1 MTAQNFLT
9 TSNQAIGDKTV
20 NSKATNDQAIDD
32 QAVASQAINNSQ
44 LGIQEQGLAADLPA
58 DSAASRH
65 GAATTARQW
74 QVLSQLQRNRW
85 LGTTYIYEQLLL
97 AGFDISLR
105 TVQRDLNALAKR
117 FPIEKNNANPQGWR
131 WCDDAPLQS
140 LPHMNLS
147 QAVAFNMVEA
157 NLTQLLPPAILD
169 ELFPWFDLAR
179 RQLKNSK
186 VTHSWLDRVRIE
198 PATQP
203 LIAPPIDLDS
213 KDNIYHALFY
223 QLQIEACYTR
233 SNKSHAS
240 TYILNPIA
248 IIQRGVI
255 IYLLA
260 TRTDDADAVIRTFAL
275 HRFTSVEILE
285 SGAQTPDDFV
295 LDRYLDAGSMGFT
308 HPLLSQLADHGKNTA
323 IELHFTKAA
332 GKSLTESKLSDDQ
345 RVTVNADQTL
355 TVTATIN
362 LTSQLVWWLRGFGK
376 GLLAAKPQ
384 LLYQAVLDCETS
396 SENKII

>member
-1 MTAQNFLT
+1 MTVHPTDANSLQRQTDSDEQTNIPVATDSQVLND
-9 TSNQAIGDKTV
+9 TSDN
-20 NSKATNDQAIDD
+20 
-32 QAVASQAINNSQ
+32 
-44 LGIQEQGLAADLPA
+44 
-58 DSAASRH
+58 RH

-85 LGTTYIYEQLLL
+85 VGTTHIFEQLIM

-157 NLTQLLPPAILD
+157 NLTQLLPPVILD

-186 VTHSWLDRVRIE
+186 VTHSWIDRVRIE

-203 LIAPPIDLDS
+203 LIAPHINLES

-223 QLQIEACYTR
+223 QLQIKACYTR
-233 SNKSHAS
+233 GDKSQAS
-240 TYILNPIA
+240 EYTLNPIA

-255 IYLLA
+255 IYLVA
-260 TRTDDADAVIRTFAL
+260 TRTDDPDAIIRTFAL
-275 HRFTSVEILE
+275 HRFASVEILD
-285 SGAQTPDDFV
+285 SAAKTPDNFQ
-295 LDRYLDAGSMGFT
+295 LDHYLDAGGMGFS
-308 HPLLSQLADHGKNTA
+308 HPLFSELPNHGKNTA
-323 IELHFTKAA
+323 IELQFTKQA
-332 GKSLTESKLSDDQ
+332 GRSLTESKLSDDQ
-345 RVTVNADQTL
+345 IVILNEDDTL
-355 TVTATIN
+355 TIQATVN
-362 LTSQLVWWLRGFGK
+362 LTSQLVWWLRGFGT
-376 GLLAAKPQ
+376 GLLNAKPE
-384 LLYQAVLDCETS
+384 LLHQAVLDKS
-396 SENKII
+396 LNNK

>member
-1 MTAQNFLT
+1 MTVQHTTEQNADATDIT
-9 TSNQAIGDKTV
+9 TNTI
-20 NSKATNDQAIDD
+20 TNTITDD
-32 QAVASQAINNSQ
+32 TS
-44 LGIQEQGLAADLPA
+44 DTT
-58 DSAASRH
+58 ASRH

-85 LGTTYIYEQLLL
+85 VGTTHIYEQLML
-97 AGFDISLR
+97 AGFDVSLR

-157 NLTQLLPPAILD
+157 NLTQLLPPVILD

-179 RQLKNSK
+179 RQLKDSK
-186 VTHSWLDRVRIE
+186 VTHSWIDRVRIE

-203 LIAPPIDLDS
+203 LIAPHIDLDS

-223 QLQIEACYTR
+223 QLQISARYTR
-233 SNKSHAS
+233 SNHSEAS
-240 TYILNPIA
+240 EYTLNPIA

-260 TRTDDADAVIRTFAL
+260 TRTDDAEATIRTFAL
-275 HRFTSVEILE
+275 HRFASVERLD
-285 SGAQTPDDFV
+285 TPAKTPSDFR
-295 LDRYLDAGSMGFT
+295 LDSYLDAGSMGFT
-308 HPLLSQLADHGKNTA
+308 HPLLSLLPDHGKHTA
-323 IELHFTKAA
+323 IELHFTNQA
-332 GKSLTESKLSDDQ
+332 GRSLTESQLSNDQTVTINTDD
-345 RVTVNADQTL
+345 TL
-355 TVTATIN
+355 TVTATVN

-376 GLLAAKPQ
+376 GLLHAKPE
-384 LLYQAVLDCETS
+384 LLYQVVLDNASKNE
-396 SENKII
+396 

>member
-1 MTAQNFLT
+1 MTVHSTNANNLQAQ
-9 TSNQAIGDKTV
+9 SDSDEQAI
-20 NSKATNDQAIDD
+20 AIEAAENDVLKETQD
-32 QAVASQAINNSQ
+32 N
-44 LGIQEQGLAADLPA
+44 
-58 DSAASRH
+58 RY

-85 LGTTYIYEQLLL
+85 VGTTHIYEQLMM

-131 WCDDAPLQS
+131 WKEDAPLQS

-157 NLTQLLPPAILD
+157 NLTQLLPPVILD

-186 VTHSWLDRVRIE
+186 VTHSWIDRVRIE

-203 LIAPPIDLDS
+203 LIAPHIDLDS

-223 QLQIEACYTR
+223 QLQINACYTR
-233 SNKSHAS
+233 SNKSEAS
-240 TYILNPIA
+240 EYTLNPIA

-260 TRTDDADAVIRTFAL
+260 TRTDDPKSTIRTFAL
-275 HRFTSVEILE
+275 HRFDRVEILE
-285 SGAQTPDDFV
+285 SAAQTPDNFQ
-295 LDRYLDAGSMGFT
+295 LDTYLDEGSMGFS
-308 HPLLSQLADHGKNTA
+308 HPLFGELAERGKNTA
-323 IELHFTKAA
+323 VELKFTQKA
-332 GKSLTESKLSDDQ
+332 GRSLTESKLSDDQ
-345 RVTVNADQTL
+345 IVTSNDDDTL
-355 TVTATIN
+355 TIKATVN
-362 LTSQLVWWLRGFGK
+362 LTSQLVWWLRGFGS
-376 GLLAAKPQ
+376 GLLDAKPA
-384 LLYQAVLDCETS
+384 LLYQAVLDQPAMTNNE
-396 SENKII
+396 

>member
-1 MTAQNFLT
+1 MTAQNNKETDSSIKL
-9 TSNQAIGDKTV
+9 NQDESSVDKAPVTD
-20 NSKATNDQAIDD
+20 SD
-32 QAVASQAINNSQ
+32 
-44 LGIQEQGLAADLPA
+44 
-58 DSAASRH
+58 DSADSRH

-85 LGTTYIYEQLLL
+85 VGTTHVYEQLKL

-131 WCDDAPLQS
+131 WKEDAPLQS

-186 VTHSWLDRVRIE
+186 VTHSWIDRVRIE

-203 LIAPPIDLDS
+203 LIAPSIDLDS

-223 QLQIEACYTR
+223 QQQIKACYTR
-233 SNKSHAS
+233 SNRSEAS
-240 TYILNPIA
+240 EYLLNPIA

-260 TRTDDADAVIRTFAL
+260 TRIDDSEVIIRTFAL

-285 SGAQTPDDFV
+285 SSAKTPNDFQ
-295 LDRYLDAGSMGFT
+295 LDRYLDAGGMGFT
-308 HPLLSQLADHGKNTA
+308 HPLLSQLPDHGKNTA
-323 IELHFTKAA
+323 IELHFTTQA
-332 GKSLTESKLSDDQ
+332 GKSLTESQLSEDQ
-345 RVTVNADQTL
+345 TVTVNADDTL
-355 TVTATIN
+355 TIKATVN
-362 LTSQLVWWLRGFGK
+362 MTSQLVWWLRGFGQ
-376 GLLAAKPQ
+376 GLLAAKPE
-384 LLYQAVLDCETS
+384 LLFQAVS
-396 SENKII
+396 GKNVAPIKPVIV

>member
-1 MTAQNFLT
+1 MTVSHIDTAH
-9 TSNQAIGDKTV
+9 
-20 NSKATNDQAIDD
+20 TNNDSLDSQLAIDEGMHT
-32 QAVASQAINNSQ
+32 VAPLDNKTS
-44 LGIQEQGLAADLPA
+44 DDTA
-58 DSAASRH
+58 DSRH
-65 GAATTARQW
+65 SAATTARQW

-85 LGTTYIYEQLLL
+85 VGTTHVYEQLIL

-131 WCDDAPLQS
+131 WEDDAPLQS

-157 NLTQLLPPAILD
+157 NLSQLLPPVILD

-179 RQLKNSK
+179 RQLKHSK
-186 VTHSWLDRVRIE
+186 VTHSWIDRVRIE

-203 LIAPPIDLDS
+203 LIAPHIDLDS

-223 QLQIEACYTR
+223 QLQIKACYTR
-233 SNKSHAS
+233 SNKSQAS
-240 TYILNPIA
+240 EYILNPIA

-260 TRTDDADAVIRTFAL
+260 TRTDDSENIIRTFAL
-275 HRFTSVEILE
+275 HRFATVEILE
-285 SGAQTPDDFV
+285 SAAKTPDNFQ
-295 LDRYLDAGSMGFT
+295 LDNYLDAGGMGFS
-308 HPLLSQLADHGKNTA
+308 HPLFSQLPNHGKYTA
-323 IELHFTKAA
+323 IELQFTKQA

-345 RVTVNADQTL
+345 IVTVNSDESL
-355 TVTATIN
+355 TIQATVN
-362 LTSQLVWWLRGFGK
+362 LTSQLVWWLRGFGN
-376 GLLAAKPQ
+376 GLLDAKPE
-384 LLYQAVLDCETS
+384 LLHQAVLDKALDKELDS
-396 SENKII
+396 H

>member
-1 MTAQNFLT
+1 MTVHSTDADSIQAQ
-9 TSNQAIGDKTV
+9 AAVDKSATALV
-20 NSKATNDQAIDD
+20 MREVTEKNEEVTADNKA
-32 QAVASQAINNSQ
+32 S
-44 LGIQEQGLAADLPA
+44 EEAADN
-58 DSAASRH
+58 RH

-85 LGTTYIYEQLLL
+85 VGTTHVYEQLIL

-131 WCDDAPLQS
+131 WKDDAPLQS

-157 NLTQLLPPAILD
+157 NLSQLLPPVILD

-186 VTHSWLDRVRIE
+186 VTHSWIDRVRIE

-203 LIAPPIDLDS
+203 LIAPHIDLES

-223 QLQIEACYTR
+223 QLQIQASYTR
-233 SNKSHAS
+233 SDKSQAS
-240 TYILNPIA
+240 EYTLNPIA

-260 TRTDDADAVIRTFAL
+260 TRTDDPEIIIRTFAL

-285 SGAQTPDDFV
+285 SAAKTPDKFQVD
-295 LDRYLDAGSMGFT
+295 
-308 HPLLSQLADHGKNTA
+308 N
-323 IELHFTKAA
+323 
-332 GKSLTESKLSDDQ
+332 
-345 RVTVNADQTL
+345 
-355 TVTATIN
+355 
-362 LTSQLVWWLRGFGK
+362 
-376 GLLAAKPQ
+376 
-384 LLYQAVLDCETS
+384 
-396 SENKII
+396 

>member
-1 MTAQNFLT
+1 MTVHSTDADHSHAQPDAIE
-9 TSNQAIGDKTV
+9 QANTV
-20 NSKATNDQAIDD
+20 
-32 QAVASQAINNSQ
+32 AVA
-44 LGIQEQGLAADLPA
+44 
-58 DSAASRH
+58 DSHVSGDSNDNRH
-65 GAATTARQW
+65 GSATTARQW

-85 LGTTYIYEQLLL
+85 VGTTHIYEQLMM

-157 NLTQLLPPAILD
+157 NLTQLLPPVILD

-186 VTHSWLDRVRIE
+186 VSHSWIDRVRIE
-198 PATQP
+198 TATQP
-203 LIAPPIDLDS
+203 LIAPHIDLDS

-223 QLQIEACYTR
+223 QLQIKACYTR
-233 SNKSHAS
+233 SNKSQAS
-240 TYILNPIA
+240 EYILNPIA

-260 TRTDDADAVIRTFAL
+260 TRTDDPETVIRTFAL
-275 HRFTSVEILE
+275 HRFASVEILE
-285 SGAQTPDDFV
+285 SAAKTPDEFQ
-295 LDRYLDAGSMGFT
+295 LDTYLDAGGMGFS
-308 HPLLSQLADHGKNTA
+308 HPLFGELPSHGKNTA
-323 IELHFTKAA
+323 IELQFTQKA

-345 RVTVNADQTL
+345 AVTLNDDDTL
-355 TVTATIN
+355 TIQATVN

-376 GLLAAKPQ
+376 GLLNAKPE
-384 LLYQAVLDCETS
+384 LLYQAVLDKTLD
-396 SENKII
+396 N

>member
-1 MTAQNFLT
+1 MTVHSTNAENIQAQ
-9 TSNQAIGDKTV
+9 SDSDEQAI
-20 NSKATNDQAIDD
+20 AIEAAEND
-32 QAVASQAINNSQ
+32 VLKESQDN
-44 LGIQEQGLAADLPA
+44 
-58 DSAASRH
+58 RH

-85 LGTTYIYEQLLL
+85 VGTTHIYEQLMM

-131 WCDDAPLQS
+131 WKEDAPLQS

-157 NLTQLLPPAILD
+157 NLTQLLPPVILD

-186 VTHSWLDRVRIE
+186 VTHSWIDRVRIE

-203 LIAPPIDLDS
+203 LIAPDIDLDS

-223 QLQIEACYTR
+223 QLQINACYTR
-233 SNKSHAS
+233 SNKSEAS
-240 TYILNPIA
+240 EYTLNPIA

-260 TRTDDADAVIRTFAL
+260 TRTDDPKATIRTFAL
-275 HRFTSVEILE
+275 HRFDRVEILE
-285 SGAQTPDDFV
+285 SAAQTPDNFQ
-295 LDRYLDAGSMGFT
+295 LDTYLDEGSMGFS
-308 HPLLSQLADHGKNTA
+308 HPLFGELAERGKNTA
-323 IELHFTKAA
+323 VELQFTQQA
-332 GKSLTESKLSDDQ
+332 GRSLTESKLSDDQ
-345 RVTVNADQTL
+345 TVTSNDDDTL
-355 TVTATIN
+355 TIKATVN
-362 LTSQLVWWLRGFGK
+362 LTSQLVWWLRGFGS
-376 GLLAAKPQ
+376 GLLDAKPA
-384 LLYQAVLDCETS
+384 LLYQAVLDQPAMTNNE
-396 SENKII
+396 

>member
-1 MTAQNFLT
+1 MTVSHTDIAHTDNDNRDTQ
-9 TSNQAIGDKTV
+9 QATDE
-20 NSKATNDQAIDD
+20 QAN
-32 QAVASQAINNSQ
+32 AVAFSDNK
-44 LGIQEQGLAADLPA
+44 AADDTA
-58 DSAASRH
+58 DSRH

-85 LGTTYIYEQLLL
+85 VGTTHVYEQLIL

-131 WCDDAPLQS
+131 WEDDAPLQS

-157 NLTQLLPPAILD
+157 NLSQLLPPVILD

-186 VTHSWLDRVRIE
+186 VTHSWIDRVRIE

-203 LIAPPIDLDS
+203 LIAPHIDLDS

-223 QLQIEACYTR
+223 QLQIKASYTR
-233 SNKSHAS
+233 SNKSQAS
-240 TYILNPIA
+240 EYTLNPIA
-248 IIQRGVI
+248 IIQRGVV

-260 TRTDDADAVIRTFAL
+260 IRTDDSETIIRTFAL
-275 HRFTSVEILE
+275 HRFASVEILE
-285 SGAQTPDDFV
+285 SAAKTPDNFQ
-295 LDRYLDAGSMGFT
+295 LDNYLDAGGMGFS
-308 HPLLSQLADHGKNTA
+308 HPLFRQLPNHGKYTA
-323 IELHFTKAA
+323 IELQFTKQA

-345 RVTVNADQTL
+345 IVSINNDETL
-355 TVTATIN
+355 TIQATVN
-362 LTSQLVWWLRGFGK
+362 LTSQLVWWLRGFGN
-376 GLLAAKPQ
+376 GLLNAKPE
-384 LLYQAVLDCETS
+384 LLYQAVLDKVV
-396 SENKII
+396 ENI

>member
-1 MTAQNFLT
+1 MTVHPTDADHIQTQTDANEHTKALVAESSN
-9 TSNQAIGDKTV
+9 TSEV
-20 NSKATNDQAIDD
+20 SND
-32 QAVASQAINNSQ
+32 N
-44 LGIQEQGLAADLPA
+44 
-58 DSAASRH
+58 RH

-85 LGTTYIYEQLLL
+85 VGTTHIYEQLMM

-157 NLTQLLPPAILD
+157 NLTQLLPPVILD

-186 VTHSWLDRVRIE
+186 VTHSWIDRVRIE

-203 LIAPPIDLDS
+203 LIAPHIDLES

-223 QLQIEACYTR
+223 QLQIKACYTR
-233 SNKSHAS
+233 SDKSQS
-240 TYILNPIA
+240 SEYTLNPIA

-260 TRTDDADAVIRTFAL
+260 TRTDDPEVVIRTFAL
-275 HRFTSVEILE
+275 HRFASVEILE
-285 SGAQTPDDFV
+285 SAAKTPDNFQ
-295 LDRYLDAGSMGFT
+295 LDTYLDAGGMGFS
-308 HPLLSQLADHGKNTA
+308 HPLFSELPDHGKNTA
-323 IELHFTKAA
+323 IELQFTTQA

-345 RVTVNADQTL
+345 
-355 TVTATIN
+355 TVTLDGDKLTIQATVN
-362 LTSQLVWWLRGFGK
+362 LTSQLVWWLRGFGS
-376 GLLAAKPQ
+376 GLLDAKPQ
-384 LLYQAVLDCETS
+384 LLYQAVLDKSLDDE
-396 SENKII
+396 

>member
-1 MTAQNFLT
+1 MTV
-9 TSNQAIGDKTV
+9 SH
-20 NSKATNDQAIDD
+20 IDAD
-32 QAVASQAINNSQ
+32 SSQAQHSVD
-44 LGIQEQGLAADLPA
+44 EQPNALVVSDNKASKDTADN
-58 DSAASRH
+58 RH

-85 LGTTYIYEQLLL
+85 VGTTHIYEQLIL

-157 NLTQLLPPAILD
+157 NLTQLLPPVILD

-186 VTHSWLDRVRIE
+186 VTHSWIDRVRIE

-203 LIAPPIDLDS
+203 LVAPYIDLDS

-223 QLQIEACYTR
+223 QLQIKACYTR
-233 SNKSHAS
+233 SNKSQAS
-240 TYILNPIA
+240 EYTLNPIA
-248 IIQRGVI
+248 IIQRGVV

-260 TRTDDADAVIRTFAL
+260 TRTDDPEFIIRTFAL
-275 HRFTSVEILE
+275 HRFASVEILE
-285 SGAQTPDDFV
+285 SAAQTPDNFQ
-295 LDRYLDAGSMGFT
+295 LDNYLDAGGMGFS
-308 HPLLSQLADHGKNTA
+308 HPLFSQLPNHGKQAT
-323 IELHFTKAA
+323 IELQFTKQA
-332 GKSLTESKLSDDQ
+332 GKSLTESKLSENQ
-345 RVTVNADQTL
+345 TVIINSDETL
-355 TVTATIN
+355 TIQATVN
-362 LTSQLVWWLRGFGK
+362 LTSQLVWWLRGFGN
-376 GLLAAKPQ
+376 GLLDAKPA
-384 LLYQAVLDCETS
+384 LLFQAISDNALND
-396 SENKII
+396 K

>member
-1 MTAQNFLT
+1 MTASSSADFSDTDT
-9 TSNQAIGDKTV
+9 TDSN
-20 NSKATNDQAIDD
+20 
-32 QAVASQAINNSQ
+32 
-44 LGIQEQGLAADLPA
+44 
-58 DSAASRH
+58 SRH

-85 LGTTYIYEQLLL
+85 VGTAHIYEQLNL

-131 WCDDAPLQS
+131 WKEDAPLQS

-203 LIAPPIDLDS
+203 LIAPHIDLQS

-223 QLQIEACYTR
+223 QLQIRANYTR
-233 SNKSHAS
+233 STQPHPSE
-240 TYILNPIA
+240 YVLNPIA
-248 IIQRGVI
+248 IIQRGVV

-260 TRTDDADAVIRTFAL
+260 TRTDDRDEVIRTFAL
-275 HRFTSVEILE
+275 HRFSEVEILD
-285 SGAQTPDDFV
+285 TPARTPANFELDSFLDDGV
-295 LDRYLDAGSMGFT
+295 MGFP
-308 HPLLSQLADHGKNTA
+308 HSQLSNSLPNHGKNVP
-323 IELHFTKAA
+323 IELHFTAQA
-332 GKSLTESKLSDDQ
+332 GKSLTESRLSEDQEVRIEDDGSL
-345 RVTVNADQTL
+345 RIYATVNMTL
-355 TVTATIN
+355 
-362 LTSQLVWWLRGFGK
+362 QLVWWLRGFGK
-376 GLLAAKPQ
+376 GLLDVKPDI
-384 LLYQAVLDCETS
+384 LYRAVRDDAPLISDATPQTPQT
-396 SENKII
+396 K

>member
-1 MTAQNFLT
+1 MTVHSTNAENIQAQ
-9 TSNQAIGDKTV
+9 SDSDEQAI
-20 NSKATNDQAIDD
+20 AIEAAENDVLKETQD
-32 QAVASQAINNSQ
+32 N
-44 LGIQEQGLAADLPA
+44 
-58 DSAASRH
+58 RH

-85 LGTTYIYEQLLL
+85 VGTTHIYEQLMM

-131 WCDDAPLQS
+131 WKEDAPLQS

-157 NLTQLLPPAILD
+157 NLTQLLPPVILD

-186 VTHSWLDRVRIE
+186 VTHSWIDRVRIE

-203 LIAPPIDLDS
+203 LIAPDIDLDS

-223 QLQIEACYTR
+223 QLQINACYTR
-233 SNKSHAS
+233 SNKSEAS
-240 TYILNPIA
+240 EYTLNPIA

-260 TRTDDADAVIRTFAL
+260 TRTDDPKSTIRTFAL
-275 HRFTSVEILE
+275 HRFDRVEILE
-285 SGAQTPDDFV
+285 SAAQTPDNFQ
-295 LDRYLDAGSMGFT
+295 LDTYLDEGSMGFS
-308 HPLLSQLADHGKNTA
+308 HPLFGELAERGKNTA
-323 IELHFTKAA
+323 VELQFTQQA
-332 GKSLTESKLSDDQ
+332 GRSLTESKLSDDQ
-345 RVTVNADQTL
+345 IVTSNDDDTL
-355 TVTATIN
+355 TIKATVN
-362 LTSQLVWWLRGFGK
+362 LTSQLVWWLRGFGS
-376 GLLAAKPQ
+376 GLLDAKPA
-384 LLYQAVLDCETS
+384 LLYQAVLDQPAMTNNE
-396 SENKII
+396 

>member
-1 MTAQNFLT
+1 MTVHSTNAENIQAQ
-9 TSNQAIGDKTV
+9 SDSDEQAI
-20 NSKATNDQAIDD
+20 AIEAAENDVLKETQD
-32 QAVASQAINNSQ
+32 N
-44 LGIQEQGLAADLPA
+44 
-58 DSAASRH
+58 RH

-85 LGTTYIYEQLLL
+85 VGTTHIYEQLMM

-131 WCDDAPLQS
+131 WKEDAPLQS

-157 NLTQLLPPAILD
+157 NLTQLLPPVILD

-186 VTHSWLDRVRIE
+186 VTHSWIDRVRIE

-203 LIAPPIDLDS
+203 LIAPDIDLDS

-223 QLQIEACYTR
+223 QLQINACYTR
-233 SNKSHAS
+233 SNKSEAS
-240 TYILNPIA
+240 EYTLNPIA

-260 TRTDDADAVIRTFAL
+260 TRTDDPKATIRTFAL
-275 HRFTSVEILE
+275 HRFDRVEILE
-285 SGAQTPDDFV
+285 SAAQTPDNFQ
-295 LDRYLDAGSMGFT
+295 LDTYLDEGSMGFS
-308 HPLLSQLADHGKNTA
+308 HPLFGELAERGKNTA
-323 IELHFTKAA
+323 VELQFTQQA
-332 GKSLTESKLSDDQ
+332 GRSLTESKLSDDQ
-345 RVTVNADQTL
+345 IVISNDDYTL
-355 TVTATIN
+355 TIKATVN
-362 LTSQLVWWLRGFGK
+362 LTSQLVWWLRGFGS
-376 GLLAAKPQ
+376 GLLDAKPA
-384 LLYQAVLDCETS
+384 LLYQAVLDQPAMTNNE
-396 SENKII
+396 

>member
-1 MTAQNFLT
+1 MTAQNANATELS
-9 TSNQAIGDKTV
+9 TSNAPDEQTV
-20 NSKATNDQAIDD
+20 QPVLSATEETENVANDT
-32 QAVASQAINNSQ
+32 
-44 LGIQEQGLAADLPA
+44 
-58 DSAASRH
+58 AASRH

-85 LGTTYIYEQLLL
+85 VGTTHIYEQLKL

-131 WCDDAPLQS
+131 WKDDAPLQS

-186 VTHSWLDRVRIE
+186 VTHSWIDRVRIE
-198 PATQP
+198 TATQP
-203 LIAPPIDLDS
+203 LIAPHIDLDS

-223 QLQIEACYTR
+223 QLQIKACYTR
-233 SNKSHAS
+233 SNKSEAS
-240 TYILNPIA
+240 EYVLNPIA

-260 TRTDDADAVIRTFAL
+260 TRTDDPKAIIRTFAL
-275 HRFTSVEILE
+275 HRFASVEILD
-285 SGAQTPDDFV
+285 STAVTPNDFH
-295 LDRYLDAGSMGFT
+295 LDSYLDAGSMGFT
-308 HPLLSQLADHGKNTA
+308 HPLLSQLPDRGKNTP
-323 IELHFTKAA
+323 IELRFTKRA

-345 RVTVNADQTL
+345 IVVFNDDETL
-355 TVTATIN
+355 TIHATVN

-376 GLLAAKPQ
+376 GLLEAKPP
-384 LLYQAVLDCETS
+384 LLYQVVLDKTS
-396 SENKII
+396 DNE

>member
-1 MTAQNFLT
+1 MTVHSTNANNLQAQ
-9 TSNQAIGDKTV
+9 SD
-20 NSKATNDQAIDD
+20 SDE
-32 QAVASQAINNSQ
+32 QAVAI
-44 LGIQEQGLAADLPA
+44 EAAENDVLKETQ
-58 DSAASRH
+58 DNRY

-85 LGTTYIYEQLLL
+85 VGTTHIYEQLMM

-131 WCDDAPLQS
+131 WKEDAPLQS

-157 NLTQLLPPAILD
+157 NLTQLLPPVILD

-186 VTHSWLDRVRIE
+186 VTHSWIDRVRIE

-203 LIAPPIDLDS
+203 LIAPHIDLDS

-223 QLQIEACYTR
+223 QLQINACYTR
-233 SNKSHAS
+233 SNKSEAS
-240 TYILNPIA
+240 EYTLNPIA

-260 TRTDDADAVIRTFAL
+260 TRTDDPDATIRTFAL
-275 HRFTSVEILE
+275 HRFDRVEILE
-285 SGAQTPDDFV
+285 SAAKTPDNFQ
-295 LDRYLDAGSMGFT
+295 LDTYLDEGSMGFS
-308 HPLLSQLADHGKNTA
+308 HPLFGELAERGKNTA
-323 IELHFTKAA
+323 VELKFTQKA
-332 GKSLTESKLSDDQ
+332 GRSLTESKLSDDQ
-345 RVTVNADQTL
+345 IVTSNDDDTL
-355 TVTATIN
+355 TIKATVN
-362 LTSQLVWWLRGFGK
+362 LTSQLVWWLRGFGS
-376 GLLAAKPQ
+376 GLLDAKPA
-384 LLYQAVLDCETS
+384 LLYQAVLDQPAMTNNE
-396 SENKII
+396 

>member
-1 MTAQNFLT
+1 MTVRPTTANDIHAQANATEQENMLVAT
-9 TSNQAIGDKTV
+9 ESNALKE
-20 NSKATNDQAIDD
+20 SND
-32 QAVASQAINNSQ
+32 N
-44 LGIQEQGLAADLPA
+44 
-58 DSAASRH
+58 RH

-85 LGTTYIYEQLLL
+85 VGTTHIYEQLMM

-131 WCDDAPLQS
+131 WKEDAPLQS

-157 NLTQLLPPAILD
+157 NLTQLLPPVILD

-186 VTHSWLDRVRIE
+186 VTHSWIDRVRIE

-203 LIAPPIDLDS
+203 LIAPHIDLDS

-223 QLQIEACYTR
+223 QLQINACYTR
-233 SNKSHAS
+233 SNKSEAS
-240 TYILNPIA
+240 EYTLNPIA

-260 TRTDDADAVIRTFAL
+260 TRTDDPDVIIRTFAL
-275 HRFTSVEILE
+275 HRFDSVDILE
-285 SGAQTPDDFV
+285 STAQTPDNFQ
-295 LDRYLDAGSMGFT
+295 LDTYLDEGSMGFS
-308 HPLLSQLADHGKNTA
+308 HPFFGELAERGKNTT
-323 IELHFTKAA
+323 IELQFTQQA
-332 GKSLTESKLSDDQ
+332 GRSLTESKLSDDQ
-345 RVTVNADQTL
+345 VVIANDDGTL
-355 TVTATIN
+355 TIKATVN
-362 LTSQLVWWLRGFGK
+362 LTSQLVWWLRGFGN
-376 GLLAAKPQ
+376 GLLDAKPE
-384 LLYQAVLDCETS
+384 LLYQAVLDKPRATTNTDS
-396 SENKII
+396 DV

>member
-1 MTAQNFLT
+1 MTAQKLKP
-9 TSNQAIGDKTV
+9 QDPRKTDAPIENV
-20 NSKATNDQAIDD
+20 
-32 QAVASQAINNSQ
+32 
-44 LGIQEQGLAADLPA
+44 
-58 DSAASRH
+58 DSVSETAASRH

-85 LGTTYIYEQLLL
+85 IGTTHIYEQLAL

-131 WCDDAPLQS
+131 WCEDAPLQS

-157 NLTQLLPPAILD
+157 NLTQLLPPVILD

-186 VTHSWLDRVRIE
+186 VTHSWIDRVRIE

-203 LIAPPIDLDS
+203 LIAPHIDLDS
-213 KDNIYHALFY
+213 KDHIYHALFY
-223 QLQIEACYTR
+223 QLQIKACYTR
-233 SNKSHAS
+233 GDKSAAS
-240 TYILNPIA
+240 EYVLNPIA

-275 HRFTSVEILE
+275 HRFASVEILE
-285 SGAQTPDDFV
+285 SAARTPDNFQ
-295 LDRYLDAGSMGFT
+295 LDDYLDAGGMGFS
-308 HPLLSQLADHGKNTA
+308 HPLFRQLPNHGKNTA

-332 GKSLTESKLSDDQ
+332 GKSLTESKLSSDQ
-345 RVTVNADQTL
+345 IVTVNTDDTL
-355 TVTATIN
+355 TIHTTVN

-376 GLLAAKPQ
+376 GLLHAKPE
-384 LLYQAVLDCETS
+384 LLYQAVLDTPFEKHNTS
-396 SENKII
+396 L

>member
-1 MTAQNFLT
+1 MTIQHSDNDNTPSQSSAGELST
-9 TSNQAIGDKTV
+9 TPLSTSTD
-20 NSKATNDQAIDD
+20 SP
-32 QAVASQAINNSQ
+32 ASETLDN
-44 LGIQEQGLAADLPA
+44 
-58 DSAASRH
+58 RH

-85 LGTTYIYEQLLL
+85 VGTTHVYEQLMM

-131 WCDDAPLQS
+131 WCEDAPLQS

-186 VTHSWLDRVRIE
+186 VTHSWIDRVRIE

-203 LIAPPIDLDS
+203 LIAPHVDLES

-223 QLQIEACYTR
+223 QLQISACYTR
-233 SNKSHAS
+233 SNKSEAS
-240 TYILNPIA
+240 DYTLNPIA

-260 TRTDDADAVIRTFAL
+260 TRTDDPDTIIRTFAL
-275 HRFTSVEILE
+275 HRFESVEILD
-285 SGAQTPDDFV
+285 SKSLTPDDFQ
-295 LDRYLDAGSMGFT
+295 LDNYLEAGGMGFT
-308 HPLLSQLADHGKNTA
+308 HPLLSQLPHHGKNTA
-323 IELHFTKAA
+323 IELHFAKRA
-332 GKSLTESKLSDDQ
+332 GKSLTETKLSEDQ
-345 RVTVNADQTL
+345 IVTLNEDETLTVNA
-355 TVTATIN
+355 TVN

-376 GLLAAKPQ
+376 GLINAKPA
-384 LLYQAVLDCETS
+384 LLYQVVTDNESETDS
-396 SENKII
+396 

>member
-1 MTAQNFLT
+1 MTEQSEAAPHT
-9 TSNQAIGDKTV
+9 TAN
-20 NSKATNDQAIDD
+20 
-32 QAVASQAINNSQ
+32 
-44 LGIQEQGLAADLPA
+44 
-58 DSAASRH
+58 RH

-74 QVLSQLQRNRW
+74 QILSQLQRNRW
-85 LGTTYIYEQLLL
+85 VGTTHVYEQLIL

-157 NLTQLLPPAILD
+157 NLTQLLPPVILD

-186 VTHSWLDRVRIE
+186 VTHSWIDRVRIE

-203 LIAPPIDLDS
+203 LIAPAIDLQS

-223 QLQIEACYTR
+223 QLQIQAGYTR
-233 SNKSHAS
+233 SNQLEAGE
-240 TYILNPIA
+240 YILNPIA

-260 TRTDDADAVIRTFAL
+260 TRTDDIEATIRTFAL
-275 HRFTSVEILE
+275 HRFTRVELLE
-285 SGAQTPDDFV
+285 SAAQTPKDFK
-295 LDRYLDAGSMGFT
+295 LDNYLDAGSMGFS
-308 HPLLSQLADHGKNTA
+308 HPLLSQLPDYGKNTA
-323 IELHFTKAA
+323 IELHFTKKA

-345 RVTVNADQTL
+345 SVTINDDDTLTITATVNL
-355 TVTATIN
+355 N
-362 LTSQLVWWLRGFGK
+362 SQLVWWLRGFGK
-376 GLLAAKPQ
+376 GLLSAKPK
-384 LLYQAVLDCETS
+384 LLHQVVLDTIPTIETLQ
-396 SENKII
+396 K

>member
-1 MTAQNFLT
+1 MTTHRKT
-9 TSNQAIGDKTV
+9 T
-20 NSKATNDQAIDD
+20 DD
-32 QAVASQAINNSQ
+32 QPDTDGQASTLSTPDAKPVEINNPN
-44 LGIQEQGLAADLPA
+44 G
-58 DSAASRH
+58 H

-85 LGTTYIYEQLLL
+85 VGTTHIYDQLKL
-97 AGFDISLR
+97 AGFKISLR
-105 TVQRDLNALAKR
+105 TVQRDLNALSKR

-131 WCDDAPLQS
+131 WRDDAPLQS

-186 VTHSWLDRVRIE
+186 VTHSWIDRVRIE

-203 LIAPPIDLDS
+203 LIAPHIDLDS

-223 QLQIEACYTR
+223 QLQINACYTR
-233 SNKSHAS
+233 SNKSQAS
-240 TYILNPIA
+240 EYTLNPIA

-260 TRTDDADAVIRTFAL
+260 TRTDDPEAIIRTFAL
-275 HRFTSVEILE
+275 HRFDSVDILE
-285 SGAQTPDDFV
+285 TAAQTPDGFH
-295 LDRYLDAGSMGFT
+295 LDTYLDAGSMGFS
-308 HPLLSQLADHGKNTA
+308 HPLFGELPSRGKNTA
-323 IELHFTKAA
+323 IELQFTKRA

-345 RVTVNADQTL
+345 TVTLNDDDTL
-355 TVTATIN
+355 TVQATVN
-362 LTSQLVWWLRGFGK
+362 LTSQLVWWLRGFGS
-376 GLLAAKPQ
+376 GLLNAEPA
-384 LLYQAVLDCETS
+384 LLYQAVLDKPTDVE
-396 SENKII
+396 

>member
-1 MTAQNFLT
+1 MTVHPTDADHIQTQTDANEQT
-9 TSNQAIGDKTV
+9 
-20 NSKATNDQAIDD
+20 KA
-32 QAVASQAINNSQ
+32 
-44 LGIQEQGLAADLPA
+44 LAAESSSTSEVSNDN
-58 DSAASRH
+58 RH

-85 LGTTYIYEQLLL
+85 VGTTHIYEQLMM

-157 NLTQLLPPAILD
+157 NLTQLLPPVILD

-186 VTHSWLDRVRIE
+186 VTHSWIDRVRIE

-203 LIAPPIDLDS
+203 LIAPHIDLDS

-223 QLQIEACYTR
+223 QLQIKACYTR
-233 SNKSHAS
+233 SDKSQS
-240 TYILNPIA
+240 SEYTLNPIA

-260 TRTDDADAVIRTFAL
+260 TRTDDPEVVIRTFAL
-275 HRFTSVEILE
+275 HRFASVEILE
-285 SGAQTPDDFV
+285 SAAKTPDNFQ
-295 LDRYLDAGSMGFT
+295 LDTYLDAGGMGFS
-308 HPLLSQLADHGKNTA
+308 HPLFSELPDHGKNTA
-323 IELHFTKAA
+323 IELQFTTQA

-345 RVTVNADQTL
+345 
-355 TVTATIN
+355 TVTLDDDRLTIQATVN
-362 LTSQLVWWLRGFGK
+362 LTSQLVWWLRGFGS
-376 GLLAAKPQ
+376 GLLDAKPQ
-384 LLYQAVLDCETS
+384 LLNQAVLGKSLDDE
-396 SENKII
+396 

>member
-1 MTAQNFLT
+1 MTVHSTNAENIQAQT
-9 TSNQAIGDKTV
+9 DSDEQAI
-20 NSKATNDQAIDD
+20 AIEAAENDVLKETQD
-32 QAVASQAINNSQ
+32 N
-44 LGIQEQGLAADLPA
+44 
-58 DSAASRH
+58 RH

-85 LGTTYIYEQLLL
+85 VGTTHIYEQLMM

-131 WCDDAPLQS
+131 WKEDAPLQS

-157 NLTQLLPPAILD
+157 NLTQLLPPVILD

-186 VTHSWLDRVRIE
+186 VTHSWIDRVRIE

-203 LIAPPIDLDS
+203 LIAPDIDLDS

-223 QLQIEACYTR
+223 QLQINACYTR
-233 SNKSHAS
+233 SNKSEAS
-240 TYILNPIA
+240 EYTLNPIA

-260 TRTDDADAVIRTFAL
+260 TRTDDPKATIRTFAL
-275 HRFTSVEILE
+275 HRFDRVEILE
-285 SGAQTPDDFV
+285 SAARTPDNFQ
-295 LDRYLDAGSMGFT
+295 LDTYLDEGSMGFS
-308 HPLLSQLADHGKNTA
+308 HPLFGELAERGKNTA
-323 IELHFTKAA
+323 VELQFTQQA
-332 GKSLTESKLSDDQ
+332 GRSLTESKLSDNQ
-345 RVTVNADQTL
+345 TVTLNDDDTL
-355 TVTATIN
+355 TIKATVN
-362 LTSQLVWWLRGFGK
+362 LTSQLVWWLRGFGS
-376 GLLAAKPQ
+376 GLLDAKPA
-384 LLYQAVLDCETS
+384 LLYQAVLDQPAMTNNE
-396 SENKII
+396 

>member
-1 MTAQNFLT
+1 MTAHRATSQQPPVTTPT
-9 TSNQAIGDKTV
+9 TSTDNT
-20 NSKATNDQAIDD
+20 
-32 QAVASQAINNSQ
+32 
-44 LGIQEQGLAADLPA
+44 
-58 DSAASRH
+58 DSAKDNAASRH

-85 LGTTYIYEQLLL
+85 VGTTHIYEQLAL

-157 NLTQLLPPAILD
+157 NLTQLLPPVILD

-186 VTHSWLDRVRIE
+186 VTHSWIDRVRIE

-203 LIAPPIDLDS
+203 LIAPHIDLDS
-213 KDNIYHALFY
+213 KDHIYHALFY
-223 QLQIEACYTR
+223 QLQIKACYTR
-233 SNKSHAS
+233 SDKADAS
-240 TYILNPIA
+240 EYILNPIA

-260 TRTDDADAVIRTFAL
+260 TRTDDPDAVIRTFAL
-275 HRFTSVEILE
+275 HRFASVEILE
-285 SGAQTPDDFV
+285 STAQTPENFQLDD
-295 LDRYLDAGSMGFT
+295 YLDAGGMGFS
-308 HPLLSQLADHGKNTA
+308 HHLFRRLPNHGKNTA
-323 IELHFTKAA
+323 IELHFTKTA

-345 RVTVNADQTL
+345 VVTLNPDSTL
-355 TVTATIN
+355 TIHATVN

-376 GLLAAKPQ
+376 GLLNAKPER
-384 LLYQAVLDCETS
+384 LYQAVLDVPIEPETPLL
-396 SENKII
+396 